1 MTGAPET
8 NKFIDNAL
16 KSTMKENDLNR
27 GYDNVVIYYSYMI
40 TAYNT
45 SIQTVNGFRT
55 Y

>member
-1 MTGAPET
+1 MTGASET

-27 GYDNVVIYYSYMI
+27 GYDNVVTDYNYMI

-45 SIQTVNGFRT
+45 SIQIVSGFGT